1 LAQAQPVLS
10 RLMEVAAEDMAVL
23 SFASQY
29 SDDSSSGADFLEMA
43 SLGRAADTKKLMVH
57 LVLPG

>member
-1 LAQAQPVLS
+1 
-10 RLMEVAAEDMAVL
+10 MEVAAEDMAVL